1 MSQVWLMLAFPGD
14 DVGQYA
20 LRAFAPSKNGKSWFR
35 VLPTREAAIASKRE
49 LVEAGIRFV
58 CKKVDKPAKRFA
70 AHPTSGRDR
79 SGFGGA
85 LNSEP
90 NEFGWRLKQRR
101 K

>member
-35 VLPTREAAIASKRE
+35 VLPTRGAAIACKRE

-58 CKKVDKPAKRFA
+58 CKKVDKRTPRFA
-70 AHPTSGRDR
+70 RHPSPDR
-79 SGFGGA
+79 QDGFGGR
-85 LNSEP
+85 LNATPIRGS
-90 NEFGWRLKQRR
+90 WRVKKRR
-101 K
+101 